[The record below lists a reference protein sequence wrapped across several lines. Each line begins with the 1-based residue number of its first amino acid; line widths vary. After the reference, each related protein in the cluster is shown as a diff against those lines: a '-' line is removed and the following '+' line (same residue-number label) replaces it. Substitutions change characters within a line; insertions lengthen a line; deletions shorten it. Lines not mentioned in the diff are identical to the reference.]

1 MQAAES
7 ACRSGGI
14 GRPADLCEIG
24 VDLSEGLPYNEDVVK
39 YSFMFLFSD
48 RCGERLRGKQVRVLR
63 GPATVIGL
71 PKLADI
77 HWETGKEE
85 RGYRP

>member
-1 MQAAES
+1 MRGAIF
-7 ACRSGGI
+7 CR
-14 GRPADLCEIG
+14 
-24 VDLSEGLPYNEDVVK
+24 
-39 YSFMFLFSD
+39 
-48 RCGERLRGKQVRVLR
+48 GERLRGKQVRVLR

-85 RGYRP
+85 